1 MQVER
6 EGREREQKEKRIE
19 VEGKE
24 KGVSVCV
31 RAGGAKTL
39 SLQGLSSRCLLA

>member
-19 VEGKE
+19 EEGKE

-31 RAGGAKTL
+31 RAGGGKGSFFAGTFL
-39 SLQGLSSRCLLA
+39 